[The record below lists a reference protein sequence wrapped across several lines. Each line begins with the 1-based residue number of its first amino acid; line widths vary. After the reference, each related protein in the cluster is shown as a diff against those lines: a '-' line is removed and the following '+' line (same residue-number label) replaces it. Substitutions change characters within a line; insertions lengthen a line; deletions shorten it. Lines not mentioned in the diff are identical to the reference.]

1 MIRMGFWLRLGICAG
16 LATAVM
22 AQDTTTTTTTT
33 TTSDGTTV
41 TDVQQGPNA
50 GSSTT
55 TTRSSGTE
63 HSESTSTTSG
73 GGISVI
79 LAAPAARAPSPRAS
93 GGNSCSVPDNH
104 QCKGCAIS
112 CPSDKEA
119 SCKAGDR
126 GIFTGENDGLCPT
139 DAKCVCK

>member
-1 MIRMGFWLRLGICAG
+1 MIRKGLLFRLIVCAG
-16 LATAVM
+16 FATAAI
-22 AQDTTTTTTTT
+22 AQDVTTTTTTT

-55 TTRSSGTE
+55 TTHSSGTE
-63 HSESTSTTSG
+63 HSESTSESSG
-73 GGISVI
+73 SGVSVI
-79 LAAPAARAPSPRAS
+79 LAVPTARAPAPRAS
-93 GGNSCSVPDNH
+93 GGNSCSVPANH
-104 QCKGCAIS
+104 QCRGCAVS
-112 CPSDKEA
+112 CPSDKQA
-119 SCKAGDR
+119 SCTPGDR